1 MKIIRIGNEVYLEFT
16 TTKSALL
23 AFAKLAG
30 GVTLGIS
37 SFYAVWVLLEF
48 LK

>member
-30 GVTLGIS
+30 FVVFGITT
-37 SFYAVWVLLEF
+37 FYAVWILLEF
-48 LK
+48 V